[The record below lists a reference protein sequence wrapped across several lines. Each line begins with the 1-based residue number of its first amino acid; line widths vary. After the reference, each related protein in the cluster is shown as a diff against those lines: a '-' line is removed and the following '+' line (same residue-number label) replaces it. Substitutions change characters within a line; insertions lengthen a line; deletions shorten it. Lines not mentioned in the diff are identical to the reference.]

1 MMSDLNMSCQTVS
14 DFYLRNTISKKMRN
28 LNVKLNV
35 KAWFKFCY
43 IIGLKDLP
51 TVSLMW
57 CRCNYLP
64 VNCVTRV
71 FYKMSS
77 NFTFLVIIRTM
88 FFPPYFCITFCLFYI
103 GFIARTSSLVNYISF
118 VFYSIF

>member
-28 LNVKLNV
+28 LNVKLNI

-51 TVSLMW
+51 IVSLMW
-57 CRCNYLP
+57 CKCNYLP

-71 FYKMSS
+71 FRKCPATSLFLPLLEQCSFRLISVLRFVSS
-77 NFTFLVIIRTM
+77 I
-88 FFPPYFCITFCLFYI
+88 
-103 GFIARTSSLVNYISF
+103 
-118 VFYSIF
+118 